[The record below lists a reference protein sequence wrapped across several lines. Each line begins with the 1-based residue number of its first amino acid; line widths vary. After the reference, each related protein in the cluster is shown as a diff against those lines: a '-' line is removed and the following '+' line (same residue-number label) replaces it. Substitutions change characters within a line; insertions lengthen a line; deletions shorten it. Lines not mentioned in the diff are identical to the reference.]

1 MAITCHLLAINLMRF
16 ASSRSMKE
24 EGHLADLHS
33 WEEEGGM
40 CLRRVGPRNSNYII
54 IILSFLRL
62 SFALHVAS
70 SSSTVDGLLPWSV
83 CLQTALA
90 IHHAD
95 LGTLEEKES
104 FSMYMDSKGGYHLM
118 LPGSHAP
125 TPDSSS
131 MGARHYEWA
140 DENPAVI

>member
-1 MAITCHLLAINLMRF
+1 
-16 ASSRSMKE
+16 MKE

-40 CLRRVGPRNSNYII
+40 CLRWVGPRNSVIV
-54 IILSFLRL
+54 ILSFLRL
-62 SFALHVAS
+62 SFALHIAS
-70 SSSTVDGLLPWSV
+70 SFSTIDRLLPWSI
-83 CLQTALA
+83 CLQKTLV

-104 FSMYMDSKGGYHLM
+104 FPMYMNSKGGCHLM

-125 TPDSSS
+125 TP
-131 MGARHYEWA
+131 
-140 DENPAVI
+140 